1 MNRKC
6 RRRSCHM
13 RSVAV
18 YVLLFLTVLT
28 AGTGCSRQIIVRT
41 ADDLS
46 PEEKTE
52 AAEEDQTTGSAEEEQ
67 NVTEQD
73 LIYVHVS
80 GMVSVPGVYALHS
93 GDRVFHAVDA
103 AGGFLPEADR
113 DWCNLAEELSDAD
126 KLRIYSMAE
135 TAAMEE
141 AGKTPADDCF
151 GLIRYRNKPMWAGTG
166 EKTGDNTGTVNLN
179 TAGVEELMTLPGI
192 GQKRA
197 EDIVAYRQ
205 MYGGFSSVEELT
217 NISGIGNSMLLK
229 LSGMVTV

>member
-1 MNRKC
+1 M
-6 RRRSCHM
+6 S
-13 RSVAV
+13 
-18 YVLLFLTVLT
+18 LFLTVLT

-52 AAEEDQTTGSAEEEQ
+52 AAEEDQTAGSAEEEQ

-93 GDRVFHAVDA
+93 GDRVFQAVDA

-141 AGKTPADDCF
+141 AGKTQIVVLD
-151 GLIRYRNKPMWAGTG
+151 
-166 EKTGDNTGTVNLN
+166 KTG
-179 TAGVEELMTLPGI
+179 
-192 GQKRA
+192 
-197 EDIVAYRQ
+197 
-205 MYGGFSSVEELT
+205 
-217 NISGIGNSMLLK
+217 SGKDACRRLLWPDP
-229 LSGMVTV
+229 LQE